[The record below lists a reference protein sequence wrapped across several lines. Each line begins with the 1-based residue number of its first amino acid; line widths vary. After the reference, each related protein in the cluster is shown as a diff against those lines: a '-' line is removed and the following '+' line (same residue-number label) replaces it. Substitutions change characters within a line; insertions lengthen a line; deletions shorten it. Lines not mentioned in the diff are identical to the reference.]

1 MIEFSEFSSFPK
13 IPYSLFRS
21 VFKILGLAFI
31 LLFSL
36 LVIYAYSQ
44 EGGKRGSAQGRK
56 TILDFKD
63 ELKLNDRQVKE
74 IEKLLQVYFKKEQE
88 MLGKIREK
96 ETKLTKMLNSG
107 GDIKEVKKLAREIYC
122 LRGELRAEELETAKK
137 IDGVLSEE
145 QRKRWKEI
153 RLGRR

>member
-1 MIEFSEFSSFPK
+1 
-13 IPYSLFRS
+13 
-21 VFKILGLAFI
+21 
-31 LLFSL
+31 
-36 LVIYAYSQ
+36 
-44 EGGKRGSAQGRK
+44 
-56 TILDFKD
+56 
-63 ELKLNDRQVKE
+63 
-74 IEKLLQVYFKKEQE
+74 LQVYFKKEQE

-96 ETKLTKMLNSG
+96 ETKLTEMLNSD

-137 IDGVLSEE
+137 IDGILNEE

>member
-1 MIEFSEFSSFPK
+1 MRIYSTFIFIIACLSFLFPLASFSQQAPQGEFQ
-13 IPYSLFRS
+13 
-21 VFKILGLAFI
+21 V
-31 LLFSL
+31 
-36 LVIYAYSQ
+36 V
-44 EGGKRGSAQGRK
+44 RK
-56 TILDFKD
+56 TILDFKQ
-63 ELKLNDRQVKE
+63 ELKLTEKQVKE

-96 ETKLTKMLNSG
+96 ETKLTEMLNSD

-137 IDGVLSEE
+137 IDGILNEE

>member
-1 MIEFSEFSSFPK
+1 MK
-13 IPYSLFRS
+13 IIFM
-21 VFKILGLAFI
+21 FKTL
-31 LLFSL
+31 SL
-36 LVIYAYSQ
+36 LIIFGIIFLFPLNLISQ
-44 EGGKRGSAQGRK
+44 QISQQQPQVTRK
-56 TILDFKD
+56 TILDFKQ
-63 ELKLNDRQVKE
+63 ELKLTEKQVKE

-96 ETKLTKMLNSG
+96 ETKLTEMLNSD

-122 LRGELRAEELETAKK
+122 HRGELWAEELETAKK